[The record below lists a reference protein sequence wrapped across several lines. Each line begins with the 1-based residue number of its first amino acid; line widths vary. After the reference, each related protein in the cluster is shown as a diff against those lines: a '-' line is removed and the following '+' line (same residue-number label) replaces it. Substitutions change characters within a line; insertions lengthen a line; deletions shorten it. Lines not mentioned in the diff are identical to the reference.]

1 MLILLRR
8 LFLLAARHSANFV
21 KFALCS
27 RTAAS
32 VALSATSQRTKF
44 PHPLTIFWCWEVSL
58 FAIFLVLG
66 TLFLCDFGGETPLL
80 LHSQIFSTKLFC
92 FSEKIVTFTPRISTN
107 PMAHEVFISYSRKD
121 MAVADRICEAF
132 DKAGIS
138 YFIDRQ
144 GIGGGFEFPEV
155 LANAIIECK
164 VVLYLASHNSYA
176 SKFTNAE
183 LTFAFN
189 EKSKNSVLPYII
201 DGSSMPPALRF
212 VFAGVNWRNIK
223 DHPIET
229 TLVVDIL
236 NMLGREAKST
246 EPAPV
251 EPPQPKPTPPRPPR
265 KPINPALLKWV
276 VVAVVALLC
285 LTGACVGISAYVKE
299 QIRVAEEVRIAE
311 EAHMS
316 GKGNNGVYDIGYY
329 YDDGE
334 KQGVVFEVTADG
346 RHGKIVSL
354 NESHKGLQWASDG
367 NEQKRWVQKDFDL
380 NMLDNVRLVEGWH
393 EKYPAFAWCA
403 DLGEGW
409 YLPSLDELERFT
421 LDKDIHDAVN
431 STLKTK
437 GKKLA
442 NKGESIQYW
451 SSLEDVVILEPQNMV
466 IAWYVNMYDGST
478 NYSTKDYDH
487 YVRAVAAF

>member
-1 MLILLRR
+1 
-8 LFLLAARHSANFV
+8 
-21 KFALCS
+21 
-27 RTAAS
+27 
-32 VALSATSQRTKF
+32 
-44 PHPLTIFWCWEVSL
+44 
-58 FAIFLVLG
+58 
-66 TLFLCDFGGETPLL
+66 
-80 LHSQIFSTKLFC
+80 
-92 FSEKIVTFTPRISTN
+92 
-107 PMAHEVFISYSRKD
+107 

-229 TLVVDIL
+229 TLVADIL
-236 NMLGREAKST
+236 RMLGREAKQP
-246 EPAPV
+246 EPTPV
-251 EPPQPKPTPPRPPR
+251 VPPQPKPTPPRPPR
-265 KPINPALLKWV
+265 KPFNFALLKMV
-276 VVAVVALLC
+276 LIAVAALLC
-285 LTGACVGISAYVKE
+285 IVGAVVGTISYVKE
-299 QIRVAEEVRIAE
+299 KYRL
-311 EAHMS
+311 S

-329 YDDGE
+329 YDDGK

-346 RHGKIVSL
+346 KHGKIVSL
-354 NESHKGLQWASDG
+354 AESSADIEWSSDEY
-367 NEQKRWVQKDFDL
+367 EQKRLIGADDEYNGAN
-380 NMLDNVRLVEGWH
+380 NMAKAKQIEDWRN
-393 EKYPAFAWCA
+393 KYPAFAWCA
-403 DLGEGW
+403 DMGEGW
-409 YLPSLDELERFT
+409 YLPAIEELKKFT
-421 LDKDIHDAVN
+421 LDETIYDVVN
-431 STLKTK
+431 RILATK
-437 GKKLA
+437 GEMLA
-442 NKGESIQYW
+442 NKAEWYWYW
-451 SSLEDVVILEPQNMV
+451 SSTENKGQFSSGEFGAWGVVVSRGRIYAYRKN
-466 IAWYVNMYDGST
+466 DKT
-478 NYSTKDYDH
+478 